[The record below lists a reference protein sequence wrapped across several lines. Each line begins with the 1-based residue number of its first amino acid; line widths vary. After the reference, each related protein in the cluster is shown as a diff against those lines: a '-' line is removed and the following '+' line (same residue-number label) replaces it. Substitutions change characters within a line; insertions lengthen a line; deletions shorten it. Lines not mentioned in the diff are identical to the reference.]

1 MIYLKYVYLLYTH
14 VASIGIQEINCFQS
28 LILNMQTMNNY
39 YTIFIRKIKINF
51 KNFDFNIKI
60 NLRIINIPQM
70 FFFFSIFLL
79 FILLFFFKNNPTF
92 SLSLFLFYRKIY
104 NIYLKIFTMYNNIS
118 NYIHITI
125 QYFDFNSPQKFHF
138 HTKIIFLF

>member
-1 MIYLKYVYLLYTH
+1 MLIYYLLIFSYYNTNFFSKYKVYFVLWNGNIVMIYLKYVYLLYTH

-28 LILNMQTMNNY
+28 LILKYMQTMNNY

-70 FFFFSIFLL
+70 FFSFLFFYFLFYYFFLKIILHFLYLYFFSIV
-79 FILLFFFKNNPTF
+79 
-92 SLSLFLFYRKIY
+92 
-104 NIYLKIFTMYNNIS
+104 
-118 NYIHITI
+118 
-125 QYFDFNSPQKFHF
+125 KF
-138 HTKIIFLF
+138 IIFI